1 MFEKAC
7 VTVTCAVSL
16 LSGYTVPMANDSLPI
31 EQKQNEIRVYSMT
44 GIPYQQDICKIPLIN
59 AQYPELCQ
67 FAPLSAVEEDN
78 NDYNRTDDNSKSQ
91 YYLKILK
98 LQDTLQNNLERI
110 DKISQF
116 TDNWNGYGAEKFSNK
131 FLEKIKLLINS
142 LEVQPNIFPTARDSI
157 QFEFENSNNEYLE
170 IEIFSNDTI
179 TVYKVD
185 KYDKEST
192 SNIRPNEVNEVIRKF
207 YGYNI

>member
-16 LSGYTVPMANDSLPI
+16 LSGYTVAMANDSLPI

-59 AQYPELCQ
+59 VQYPELCQ

-110 DKISQF
+110 DKIFCCGSLRK
-116 TDNWNGYGAEKFSNK
+116 TYKNEKMTVSYELNIK
-131 FLEKIKLLINS
+131 EKQNLREVLRLPAIRILQYIPRLYNNPFIN
-142 LEVQPNIFPTARDSI
+142 
-157 QFEFENSNNEYLE
+157 
-170 IEIFSNDTI
+170 
-179 TVYKVD
+179 
-185 KYDKEST
+185 
-192 SNIRPNEVNEVIRKF
+192 
-207 YGYNI
+207 